1 MNTTDYAQKLEEDI
15 YKKAVDTITS
25 WQKDDIYVVSFFFW
39 DEEQNPCMPRLTI
52 GYNTEERYQ
61 SVLLVNGF
69 DRQDARWNYAWW
81 LQEDTFPEYGSD
93 PESGEL
99 IRQWVKSY
107 GVEYFEEWSDPP
119 VGGRNWEQYEIIE
132 KVFLEILVRVVQ
144 ALHKNGVLQAHF
156 GKEIPIIIHELD
168 YYDMI
173 LDINLLAN
181 GKELIEKGFIDL
193 CKGR

>member
-1 MNTTDYAQKLEEDI
+1 MNTTDYVQKLEESI
-15 YKKAVDTITS
+15 YQKAVDTISS
-25 WQKDDIYVVSFFFW
+25 WQENDIYVVSFYFW
-39 DEEQNPCMPRLTI
+39 DDEQNPCKPRLTI
-52 GYNTEERYQ
+52 GYNTEEQYE
-61 SVLLVNGF
+61 SVLPEVGSN
-69 DRQDARWNYAWW
+69 RHDARWNYAWW
-81 LQEDTFPEYGSD
+81 RQDDTFPEYGSD

-99 IRQWVKSY
+99 IYQWVMSY
-107 GVEYFEEWSDPP
+107 GIEYYTDDPP
-119 VGGRNWEQYEIIE
+119 VGGRNWEQYEVVE